1 MGQHDAPEA
10 LPPHLDII
18 KTKSEDEEDEDN
30 VFPGTDFLSVADVV
44 QVTFFYFSSSSSPV
58 LQCAAV
64 PQLLPLDTN

>member
-1 MGQHDAPEA
+1 MGQHNAPEA
-10 LPPHLDII
+10 LPPDLDII

-44 QVTFFYFSSSSSPV
+44 QVTFYFSSSSSPV